1 MQNEAQQ
8 DQAELDG
15 ALQQQERAAEASSAE
30 LGRQYAP
37 EQVPWVNDQYTWADR
52 QLELELM
59 SNLLSSK
66 LAATREELK
75 FVRKVNADR
84 AYPNIAFKPE
94 NVEE

>member
-1 MQNEAQQ
+1 MQNEAQR
-8 DQAELDG
+8 DQEELDG
-15 ALQQQERAAEASSAE
+15 ALQQQEREAEAASAE

-94 NVEE
+94 NIEE

>member
-1 MQNEAQQ
+1 MQNEAQH
-8 DQAELDG
+8 DQAELDS
-15 ALQQQERAAEASSAE
+15 ALQAQEHAAEASSAE
-30 LGRQYAP
+30 IGRQYSP

-75 FVRKVNADR
+75 FDMSSSSS
-84 AYPNIAFKPE
+84 
-94 NVEE
+94 